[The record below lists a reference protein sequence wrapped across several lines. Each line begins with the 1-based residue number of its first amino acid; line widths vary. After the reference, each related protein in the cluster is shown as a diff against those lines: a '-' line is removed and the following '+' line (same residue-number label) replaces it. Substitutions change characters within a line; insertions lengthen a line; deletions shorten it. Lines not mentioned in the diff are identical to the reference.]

1 MIQSLEEYME
11 SKRKTAHE
19 LADDD
24 HWFTTTTDSLSMY
37 PSSIPWYV
45 SEKSCGSRE
54 TLTVI

>member
-1 MIQSLEEYME
+1 ME
-11 SKRKTAHE
+11 SKRKEAHK

-45 SEKSCGSRE
+45 SQNDHGSRE